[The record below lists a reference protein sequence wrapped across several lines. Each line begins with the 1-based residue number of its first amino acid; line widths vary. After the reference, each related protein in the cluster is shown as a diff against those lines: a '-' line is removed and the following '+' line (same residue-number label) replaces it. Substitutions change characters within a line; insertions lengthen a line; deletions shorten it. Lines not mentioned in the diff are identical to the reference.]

1 MNSTRQVKYFLIL
14 SFLFFN
20 FYYDVLQAKKV
31 ARSGGEKGGLSV
43 TEIKLPKVAVNSN
56 NSIEKVLSSRRS
68 VRSYKNDPLILN
80 QVSQL
85 LWSTQSITSPRGL
98 RIAPSAGALYP
109 LEIYLIAGNVKDL
122 PAGVYKYDY
131 TNHKIKKVVDGD
143 KRAEMC
149 DACLGQSSVKEGAIN
164 ILICGIYQRTT
175 GKYGDRGKQ
184 YVHVEVGC
192 VAQNVY
198 LQVESLGLGTV
209 YIGALN
215 DKQIQQIAKL
225 PAKEIPFCVLPVG
238 KK

>member
-1 MNSTRQVKYFLIL
+1 MKVKFFLIL

-20 FYYDVLQAKKV
+20 FYYDVLRAQGV
-31 ARSGGEKGGLSV
+31 ARFGGSKGVSTM
-43 TEIKLPKVAVNSN
+43 TEIKLPKATISSN
-56 NSIEKVLSSRRS
+56 NSIEKVLFSRRS
-68 VRSYKNDPLILN
+68 VRTYKNEPLTLN

-109 LEIYLIAGNVKDL
+109 LEVYLIAGNVTDL
-122 PAGVYKYDY
+122 PAGIYKYDHK
-131 TNHKIKKVVDGD
+131 NHKIKKVVDGD
-143 KRAEMC
+143 KRQDIC
-149 DACLGQSSVKEGAIN
+149 DACLGQSPVKDGAIN
-164 ILICGIYQRTT
+164 ILICGIYSRTT

-209 YIGALN
+209 YIGALD
-215 DKQIQQIAKL
+215 DKQIKQIAKL
-225 PAKEIPFCVLPVG
+225 PASEIPFCVLPVG

>member
-1 MNSTRQVKYFLIL
+1 MI
-14 SFLFFN
+14 
-20 FYYDVLQAKKV
+20 
-31 ARSGGEKGGLSV
+31 
-43 TEIKLPKVAVNSN
+43 EIQLPKAETSSN
-56 NSIEKVLSSRRS
+56 NSIEKVLFSRRS
-68 VRSYKNDPLILN
+68 VRTYKNEPLTLD
-80 QVSQL
+80 QVAQL
-85 LWSTQSITSPRGL
+85 LWSTQSITSPRKF

-109 LEIYLIAGNVKDL
+109 LEIYLIAGNVQDL
-122 PAGVYKYDY
+122 PAGIYKYDY

-143 KRAEMC
+143 KRSEMS
-149 DACLGQSSVKEGAIN
+149 DACLGQSCVKDGAIN

-175 GKYGDRGKQ
+175 GKYGERGKQ

-209 YIGALN
+209 YVGAIN

-225 PAKEIPFCVLPVG
+225 PANEIPFCVMPIG